1 MHGRSVPEQK
11 VKKRVSSLWIIC
23 VCVFVSQ
30 VCVCGRGGGVDRN
43 DKLSFL
49 KKDTGMY
56 N

>member
-1 MHGRSVPEQK
+1 M
-11 VKKRVSSLWIIC
+11 C
-23 VCVFVSQ
+23 VCVRFSS
-30 VCVCGRGGGVDRN
+30 VCVWEGGGVDRN